1 MEKVAVA
8 VKGFEGEPEETRP
21 SWVLGSPLG
30 LLENWWDPRQVSC
43 PINRSPDWLVI
54 RGARFPALWIMP
66 GVQEGSSF
74 PLVWTLVWRVVSIAC
89 PSIDPHWASMGSAA
103 VPWAGMFE
111 MEITAILDSIG
122 CLKCPVLRPSIGTT
136 PFGGLVILAITLAW
150 VVLQVVLV
158 DALGLASFLPL
169 VLALAFAFGISR
181 RLQLLEEH
189 TFIDLPGPEK
199 LVFLDGLH
207 CRLQSGSICHELV
220 NLPPGISLRPQEC
233 ELRRWWSPPCYG
245 GPIEPIIPFIQV

>member
-1 MEKVAVA
+1 MFSLGKWKKNKPASSSAFIFSRWNIEVNIHTYIVIFISIYKYVSKSREKSYGTNTQTAP
-8 VKGFEGEPEETRP
+8 KQQKQQYFFLLC
-21 SWVLGSPLG
+21 LGAS
-30 LLENWWDPRQVSC
+30 LLVR
-43 PINRSPDWLVI
+43 
-54 RGARFPALWIMP
+54 
-66 GVQEGSSF
+66 
-74 PLVWTLVWRVVSIAC
+74 RVVSIAC

-111 MEITAILDSIG
+111 MEITAILNSIG

-136 PFGGLVILAITLAW
+136 PFGGLIILAITLAW

-169 VLALAFAFGISR
+169 VLTLAFAFGISR

-189 TFIDLPGPEK
+189 PFVDLPGPEK

-207 CRLQSGSICHELV
+207 CSLQSGAICHELV
-220 NLPPGISLRPQEC
+220 DLPPGISLRPQEC
-233 ELRRWWSPPCYG
+233 ELRTRWRAHRTNHTIHPSLTW
-245 GPIEPIIPFIQV
+245 

>member
-1 MEKVAVA
+1 MV
-8 VKGFEGEPEETRP
+8 
-21 SWVLGSPLG
+21 
-30 LLENWWDPRQVSC
+30 
-43 PINRSPDWLVI
+43 
-54 RGARFPALWIMP
+54 
-66 GVQEGSSF
+66 
-74 PLVWTLVWRVVSIAC
+74 
-89 PSIDPHWASMGSAA
+89 
-103 VPWAGMFE
+103 
-111 MEITAILDSIG
+111 
-122 CLKCPVLRPSIGTT
+122 
-136 PFGGLVILAITLAW
+136 AITLAW

-233 ELRRWWSPPCYG
+233 KVVVSALLWRAHRTNHTIHPSLTRESQCAHQEVVPKDHMHALQLAPGLRIGSFFFLLLFFKAIHCELTVTLGWPLPLLREG
-245 GPIEPIIPFIQV
+245 

>member
-1 MEKVAVA
+1 M
-8 VKGFEGEPEETRP
+8 
-21 SWVLGSPLG
+21 
-30 LLENWWDPRQVSC
+30 
-43 PINRSPDWLVI
+43 
-54 RGARFPALWIMP
+54 
-66 GVQEGSSF
+66 SSF
-74 PLVWTLVWRVVSIAC
+74 LA
-89 PSIDPHWASMGSAA
+89 H
-103 VPWAGMFE
+103 VPWANMFE
-111 MEITAILDSIG
+111 MEITAILGSIG

-150 VVLQVVLV
+150 VVVQVVLV

-189 TFIDLPGPEK
+189 PFIDLPGPEK

>member
-1 MEKVAVA
+1 M
-8 VKGFEGEPEETRP
+8 PEVP
-21 SWVLGSPLG
+21 SS
-30 LLENWWDPRQVSC
+30 EAIHWD
-43 PINRSPDWLVI
+43 D
-54 RGARFPALWIMP
+54 
-66 GVQEGSSF
+66 
-74 PLVWTLVWRVVSIAC
+74 
-89 PSIDPHWASMGSAA
+89 
-103 VPWAGMFE
+103 
-111 MEITAILDSIG
+111 
-122 CLKCPVLRPSIGTT
+122 

-169 VLALAFAFGISR
+169 VLALAFAFAISR

-233 ELRRWWSPPCYG
+233 ELRRWWSPPCYWRVHRTNHTIHPSLTWRCRTVEIEEKPVCTSG
-245 GPIEPIIPFIQV
+245 GCSERPYACAPIGAWFEDWLFPLPPPLFQSHPL